1 VVHLG
6 FWTAILPAWFIPWI
20 TPNFGLFQLLGMA
33 FVLGNFFTATADDL
47 DHMASTKGF
56 LKTWTFIVLVVL
68 ALDMG
73 DLLWQGYDME
83 KDMIPFIVKWILLL
97 VFCTLSHVAVGVLF
111 SNATGDVLAMASA
124 GALLSPILII
134 LFFLILKIVDLLER
148 PLLRKFGNGDA
159 YPFMPVVFTSYTI
172 MLLLGL
178 WFGNFI

>member
-1 VVHLG
+1 MG
-6 FWTAILPAWFIPWI
+6 FWLGILPAWLVPWI
-20 TPNFGLFQLLGMA
+20 TPQFGLLQLLGMA

-73 DLLWQGYDME
+73 DLLWKGYDMQR
-83 KDMIPFIVKWILLL
+83 DMLPFIVKWILLL
-97 VFCTLSHVAVGVLF
+97 VFCTLSHEAVGAFF
-111 SNATGDVLAMASA
+111 SIATGDVLAVASA

-134 LFFLILKIVDLLER
+134 LFFVILKVADLLER

-159 YPFMPVVFTSYTI
+159 YPFMPVVFTAYTI
-172 MLLLGL
+172 MLVLGL